1 MNEILTWDDLN
12 KFEVEDLDRVNG
24 INNSYSNLRLFG
36 HTENDVIVT
45 LYRDRHSWCPYC
57 QKIWLW
63 LEYKRIPYRVKKIN
77 MFCYGQ
83 KESWFLDKVR
93 SGKLPAIE
101 FKGQVITESDEII
114 AFLENEFGA
123 LGSFIT
129 SSHLVKIREL
139 EREIFRSWCNWL
151 CRESFSLLD
160 NSLRKKIFRE
170 SISKFDEILS
180 TSKSGFIDPFVSN
193 NGDIEPGVGDI
204 IFIPYMERINASMIY
219 YKGFNL
225 RSNYLHVDKW
235 LTLFEGTSAY
245 RGTQG
250 DFHTHSHDLPPQM
263 GGCHKESNEKQNI
276 FSKAIDIGK
285 GLGNYEFNKNY
296 DSQYYARF
304 ALRRVMKHKD
314 NLIKVNPY
322 NKEYFEESLRSALTH
337 MITGK
342 VRIPQKLSGKS
353 LRYLK
358 NRISV
363 PRDMPVISARLLRQ
377 SLNKIESL
385 SNDNDNE
392 IDKIP
397 LNNRYD
403 QDPRNFITSYQ

>member
-12 KFEVEDLDRVNG
+12 KFEIDDLDRVNG
-24 INNSYSNLRLFG
+24 FNNSYADLRLFG
-36 HTENDVIVT
+36 QTENDVMVT

-83 KESWFLDKVR
+83 KETWFLDKVR

-101 FKGQVITESDEII
+101 FKGEIVTESDDIV

-129 SSHLVKIREL
+129 SSHLKKTKEL
-139 EREIFRSWCNWL
+139 ERGIFRAWCNWL
-151 CRESFSLLD
+151 CRESFNFID
-160 NSLRKKIFRE
+160 NRFRKKRFKE
-170 SISKFDEILS
+170 SISKFDEILGES
-180 TSKSGFIDPFVSN
+180 ESGFIDPAESTSSELVPGI
-193 NGDIEPGVGDI
+193 GDL
-204 IFIPYMERINASMIY
+204 IFIPYMERMNASLSY

-225 RSNYLHVDKW
+225 RSNYRYIDKW
-235 LTLFEGTSAY
+235 LTLFEGTSTY

-263 GGCHKESNEKQNI
+263 GGCYKESNEKQI
-276 FSKAIDIGK
+276 AFSKSIDTGE
-285 GLGNYEFNKNY
+285 GLGNFEFNKNY
-296 DSQYYARF
+296 DSKYYAIF
-304 ALRRVMKHKD
+304 ALKRIIKHKN
-314 NLIKVNPY
+314 NLIKVNPHD
-322 NKEYFEESLRSALTH
+322 KEYFEESLRSALTH
-337 MITGK
+337 MITGEI
-342 VRIPQKLSGKS
+342 RTPEKLSGKS

-363 PRDMPVISARLLRQ
+363 PRDMPIISARLLRQ
-377 SLNKIESL
+377 SLNKIEL
-385 SNDNDNE
+385 LDQNNE
-392 IDKIP
+392 EDKIP
-397 LNNRYD
+397 LKHRYD
-403 QDPRNFITSYQ
+403 QDPKNFISN

>member
-1 MNEILTWDDLN
+1 MNGILTWDEFN

-24 INNSYSNLRLFG
+24 INNSYTNLRLFG
-36 HTENDVIVT
+36 HSENDLIVT

-101 FKGQVITESDEII
+101 FEGQVITESDNII

-123 LGSFIT
+123 LGSLIT
-129 SSHLVKIREL
+129 SSHLIKIREL

-151 CRESFSLLD
+151 CRKSFTLID
-160 NSLRKKIFRE
+160 NSFRKKIFKE
-170 SISKFDEILS
+170 SVSKLDEILKR
-180 TSKSGFIDPFVSN
+180 SKSGFIDPSVSN
-193 NGDIEPGVGDI
+193 TGDIEPGVGDI
-204 IFIPYMERINASMIY
+204 IFVPYLERMNASLIY

-225 RSNYLHVDKW
+225 RSSYRYLDNW
-235 LTLFEGTSAY
+235 LTLLEGTSAY

-263 GGCHKESNEKQNI
+263 GGCYKESNEKQI
-276 FSKAIDIGK
+276 AFSKLIDTGE
-285 GLGNYEFNKNY
+285 GLGNYELNKNY
-296 DSQYYARF
+296 DSKYF
-304 ALRRVMKHKD
+304 AKIALNRVIKHKD
-314 NLIKVNPY
+314 NLLKVNPY
-322 NKEYFEESLRSALTH
+322 DKESFEESLRSALTY
-337 MITGK
+337 MITGE
-342 VRIPQKLSGKS
+342 VLIPKKLSGIS

-363 PRDMPVISARLLRQ
+363 PRDMPIISARLLRQ

-385 SNDNDNE
+385 SDINE

-397 LNNRYD
+397 FRHRYD
-403 QDPRNFITSYQ
+403 QDPINFISS

>member
-1 MNEILTWDDLN
+1 MNGILTWDDLN
-12 KFEVEDLDRVNG
+12 KFEVEDPDRVHG
-24 INNSYSNLRLFG
+24 INNSYANLRLFG
-36 HTENDVIVT
+36 HSENDVLVT

-63 LEYKRIPYRVKKIN
+63 LEFKRIPYRVKKIN

-83 KESWFLDKVR
+83 KESWFLEKVR

-101 FKGQVITESDEII
+101 FKGQVITESDDII
-114 AFLENEFGA
+114 AVLENEFGA

-129 SSHLVKIREL
+129 SCHLIKIREL

-151 CRESFSLLD
+151 CRESLNFID
-160 NSLRKKIFRE
+160 NSFRKKRFKE
-170 SISKFDEILS
+170 SITKLDEILS
-180 TSKSGFIDPFVSN
+180 RSKSGFIDPSVSKK
-193 NGDIEPGVGDI
+193 GDIEPGLGDI
-204 IFIPYMERINASMIY
+204 IFIPYMERMNASLIY

-225 RSNYLHVDKW
+225 RSSYCHIDNW
-235 LTLFEGTSAY
+235 LTLFEGESAY

-263 GGCHKESNEKQNI
+263 GGCYKESNDKQI
-276 FSKAIDIGK
+276 TFSKLIDTGE
-285 GLGNYEFNKNY
+285 GLGNYELNKNY
-296 DSQYYARF
+296 DSKYF
-304 ALRRVMKHKD
+304 AKIALKRVIKHKD
-314 NLIKVNPY
+314 NLLKVNPY
-322 NKEYFEESLRSALTH
+322 NKESFEESLRSALTH
-337 MITGK
+337 MITGE
-342 VRIPQKLSGKS
+342 VLIPKKLSGIS

-363 PRDMPVISARLLRQ
+363 PRDMPIISARLLRQ

-385 SNDNDNE
+385 CDVDG

-397 LNNRYD
+397 LRDRYD
-403 QDPRNFITSYQ
+403 QDPRNFISS